1 MHTYFIEVKSYI
13 DRKLVAEQQR
23 AFVKSRIWML
33 ENVYWVQQKERK
45 WKQNLISLRL
55 TTEMLPERNLIS
67 CTKHT
72 YTNQLLWT
80 YNTKLKG

>member
-45 WKQNLISLRL
+45 WKQNLISLRE

-67 CTKHT
+67 CTERT
-72 YTNQLLWT
+72 YTNQLLWP